1 MRILS
6 TPTKW
11 GTINLHP
18 RDLIRNRAFPLFTT
32 FHSSS
37 LSLKR
42 HRGKLS
48 VRFFLFKRKEHFCVR
63 LQPETS
69 FQATAKKEVNRRL
82 RLSRLRYHN
91 YLSPIEDVAEKSFWQ
106 TSVQE
111 EVRGKEGKTGID
123 PDSLAEQAS
132 RRQD

>member
-1 MRILS
+1 MHFHYSRRFIPRHYRLS
-6 TPTKW
+6 DIEVNYQS
-11 GTINLHP
+11 G
-18 RDLIRNRAFPLFTT
+18 
-32 FHSSS
+32 
-37 LSLKR
+37 
-42 HRGKLS
+42 
-48 VRFFLFKRKEHFCVR
+48 FFLFKRKEHFCVR